1 MNNNMDIN
9 SYKPLMSA
17 PPDQK
22 EPANLFEDYDK
33 ITIQGLKDILV
44 EDNYAKKI
52 KTIADL
58 YIFSIEKGE
67 ILASVVRDIVMGYV
81 FLGDMTTEIEKRLGV
96 DERTAGEIGD
106 MLLADVFAENWD
118 ELQVWNVGQYRK
130 REAEKKNSLAKAS
143 DDKTDDIFRGQP
155 PSVTQGTVSRATANN
170 AIATTTSYR
179 YTPRDAIINSGYNPK
194 APRLTP
200 FLTSAD
206 RQQRIIGTT
215 AVVKPQEINKPSPAV
230 GKIIDLRKK

>member
-1 MNNNMDIN
+1 MDIN

-17 PPDQK
+17 PSDQK
-22 EPANLFEDYDK
+22 EPVNLFEDYDK
-33 ITIQGLKDILV
+33 ITIQGLKDILI
-44 EDNYAKKI
+44 EDRYAEKI
-52 KTIADL
+52 KKIADL

-67 ILASVVRDIVMGYV
+67 ILASVVRDVVMGYV
-81 FLGDMTTEIEKRLGV
+81 FLGDMTTEIEKRLGI

-106 MLLADVFAENWD
+106 MLLAYVFAENWD

-130 REAEKKNSLAKAS
+130 REAEKKLPLAKAS
-143 DDKTDDIFRGQP
+143 DDKTDDMFRGQP
-155 PSVTQGTVSRATANN
+155 PSVTQGTVPRAT
-170 AIATTTSYR
+170 IATTTSYR

-206 RQQRIIGTT
+206 RQKKIIGTT
-215 AVVKPQEINKPSPAV
+215 SYQKPEEISKPSPAV